1 MDEWQKEPEPSMLS
15 EERESSKWRTSGSD
29 VHTKR
34 SCSTDTLRKNGAAKP
49 ELNSDFAAF
58 PFGKTCADT
67 ANEQEAS
74 QGSLPAKNQ

>member
-1 MDEWQKEPEPSMLS
+1 MGIRCE
-15 EERESSKWRTSGSD
+15 
-29 VHTKR
+29 
-34 SCSTDTLRKNGAAKP
+34 KNGAAKP

-58 PFGKTCADT
+58 PYGKTCADT